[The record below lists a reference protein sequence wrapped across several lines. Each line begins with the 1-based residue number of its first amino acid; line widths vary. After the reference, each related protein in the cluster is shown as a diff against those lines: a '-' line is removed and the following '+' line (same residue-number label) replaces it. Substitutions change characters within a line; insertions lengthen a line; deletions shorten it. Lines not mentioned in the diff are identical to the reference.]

1 MCPKMLL
8 KPRRA
13 PLGGYN
19 HNVLYQ
25 QRMFHA
31 QTEDSG
37 LERTRIFTHLF
48 HDGAVVETLR
58 MDYGHL
64 TKDVDEAERVR
75 QLMQQQHKQI
85 LHRLRTGELD
95 AQIELLL
102 RLPRGAADSTPE
114 ALQARQ
120 PASSLCKALG
130 HMSERELQ
138 TLRRG
143 RAVSR
148 ELAAMADAV
157 PAGIPLTS
165 QSDYPTIEIGA
176 VDNER
181 SAQVLELVLDAAVAP
196 GERDESPH
204 EQRPT
209 KPYHPA
215 LRRPETPMERS
226 RVEAA
231 PSLEPIPVAVSG
243 GEE

>member
-1 MCPKMLL
+1 MCSKMLL
-8 KPRRA
+8 KPRRT

-25 QRMFHA
+25 ERMFHA

-64 TKDVDEAERVR
+64 TKDEDEAERVR
-75 QLMQQQHKQI
+75 QLMQQQHKQV
-85 LHRLRTGELD
+85 LRRLKTGELD
-95 AQIELLL
+95 KQIARLLGS
-102 RLPRGAADSTPE
+102 PSDAADSPPP
-114 ALQARQ
+114 APQARQ

-130 HMSERELQ
+130 HMSERELHA
-138 TLRRG
+138 LRHG

-148 ELAAMADAV
+148 ELATVADAV

-165 QSDYPTIEIGA
+165 LSEYPTIEIGA

-181 SAQVLELVLDAAVAP
+181 NAQVLELVLDAAVAP
-196 GERDESPH
+196 HQLDEALR
-204 EQRPT
+204 EQRTT

-215 LRRPETPMERS
+215 LPRPGTPMERS
-226 RVEAA
+226 LVEAIQT
-231 PSLEPIPVAVSG
+231 LEPIPVTVG
-243 GEE
+243 GDD